1 MPFGGFLAFDSEF
14 IYFYPN
20 GSNQCLDARKLRRS
34 MVVSAITQVDPYNPE
49 DQSGFLRYL
58 IGTEGGEIY
67 MIAFQIE
74 ILREITKDGTRSLS
88 QVNPDSAKL

>member
-1 MPFGGFLAFDSEF
+1 
-14 IYFYPN
+14 
-20 GSNQCLDARKLRRS
+20 

-74 ILREITKDGTRSLS
+74 ILREITKDGRNKNEQGRFNALTLS
-88 QVNPDSAKL
+88 FHKSTQTAREKKRQIVRDDVN

>member
-1 MPFGGFLAFDSEF
+1 
-14 IYFYPN
+14 
-20 GSNQCLDARKLRRS
+20 

-88 QVNPDSAKL
+88 